1 MDCID
6 PLKVASQRSTN
17 LEGCNQSVGAFVDQI
32 HRQRVYRPAV
42 VESKRLKKPI
52 HQ

>member
-1 MDCID
+1 MGCID

-17 LEGCNQSVGAFVDQI
+17 PEGCNQSVGAFVDLI
-32 HRQRVYRPAV
+32 HRQRVYLAAV
-42 VESKRLKKPI
+42 VESKRLTEPI